1 MTRGGD
7 LCNPTVLTPRPA
19 DSPLR
24 HLADPRW
31 RVAAKQGGEIFVA
44 EAAPG
49 CERVVEMRLPI
60 IWTFFAERRR
70 YRHLRHDRR
79 AAAADQA
86 LIGQQDMP
94 GPGARRRDRRVHAGA
109 SGPDN
114 QHIGGEIDHA
124 EDLVPLARIATI
136 GTAKPSPRR

>member
-1 MTRGGD
+1 
-7 LCNPTVLTPRPA
+7 
-19 DSPLR
+19 
-24 HLADPRW
+24 
-31 RVAAKQGGEIFVA
+31 
-44 EAAPG
+44 
-49 CERVVEMRLPI
+49 MRLPI

-114 QHIGGEIDHA
+114 QHIGGESGHA
-124 EDLVPLARIATI
+124 EDLVPLARISMI
-136 GTAKPSPRR
+136 GTAKPSPRRYGAAARTIAVSIAGRGSAGCSPISAAV